1 MARNVKDTIL
11 KIMLS
16 QVLKGKGTATIMI
29 KRKILVT
36 IVAEST
42 SRGTAGTG
50 VTLDAMEV
58 AADGVNE
65 ITKRRLSRIAEV
77 KGL

>member
-65 ITKRRLSRIAEV
+65 ITKRRPSRIAEV

>member
-42 SRGTAGTG
+42 SRETAGTG